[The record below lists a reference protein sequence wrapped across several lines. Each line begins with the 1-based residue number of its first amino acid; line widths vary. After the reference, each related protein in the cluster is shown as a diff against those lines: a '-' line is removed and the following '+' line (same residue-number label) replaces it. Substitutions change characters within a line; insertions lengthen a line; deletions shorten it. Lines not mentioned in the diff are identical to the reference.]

1 MDPNGGKPCFTCVG
15 NINERSTLSCAVSYP
30 VSYSVSDPYDWE
42 DFESLEAGVRLDVA
56 ISNDGRFFVNE
67 ITRWYAAD
75 FFSLSTLGPPHTQLC
90 SSYATALH
98 EYFS

>member
-1 MDPNGGKPCFTCVG
+1 MTATDLYWIESK
-15 NINERSTLSCAVSYP
+15 LSYQELHKFALYIMSCLR
-30 VSYSVSDPYDWE
+30 DRHNWE
-42 DFESLEAGVRLDVA
+42 ENFESSEVSVRLDVA
-56 ISNDGRFFVNE
+56 ISNDGRFFINE

-90 SSYATALH
+90 SSFATALD